1 MTDADIV
8 DKLTRLAD
16 GRGALSAAELRRVV
30 PVETMTVEDIAAL
43 IAELEERGV
52 TVAIDAALL
61 SSRHAVLP
69 ETRAAAA
76 GRPRIETQPPAP
88 SVKPVASTSAPAA
101 ASGPAAAS
109 SPPARSGT
117 ATQPSQR
124 AVAIAVLAAA
134 VVVVMLVALVWAF

>member
-30 PVETMTVEDIAAL
+30 PVETMTVED

>member
-30 PVETMTVEDIAAL
+30 PVETMTVED

-101 ASGPAAAS
+101 ASGPAASS